1 MKMTNNDVKELFD
14 RYVSIENEIKLLQE
28 DKKQVLAEF
37 KDRVEPKVFKAAL
50 TAARNKAKLRPHET
64 NDYDQVV
71 TLLEG
76 ELCVDHLD

>member
-1 MKMTNNDVKELFD
+1 MTNNDVKELFA
-14 RYVSIENEIKLLQE
+14 RYMNIESEIKLLQE

-50 TAARNKAKLRPHET
+50 SAVRTKSKPKAHEA
-64 NDYDQVV
+64 NEYDQVF

-76 ELCVDHLD
+76 ELCIDHVS

>member
-1 MKMTNNDVKELFD
+1 MTNNDVKELFD

-50 TAARNKAKLRPHET
+50 TA
-64 NDYDQVV
+64 
-71 TLLEG
+71 
-76 ELCVDHLD
+76 

>member
-1 MKMTNNDVKELFD
+1 MTNNDVKELFA
-14 RYVSIENEIKLLQE
+14 RYMNIESEIKLLQE

-50 TAARNKAKLRPHET
+50 SAVRTKSKLKAHEA
-64 NDYDQVV
+64 NEYDQVF

-76 ELCVDHLD
+76 ELCVDHVS